1 MSRVV
6 WTRQALEDVESIR
19 DYVARD
25 SAHYARLL
33 TERLVATVERLELFP
48 ASGRVVPE
56 VGDPGL
62 REIVEGNYRLVYRL
76 TDDVAE
82 VVTVFHGARLL
93 KL

>member
-33 TERLVATVERLELFP
+33 TERLAATVERLE
-48 ASGRVVPE
+48 
-56 VGDPGL
+56 
-62 REIVEGNYRLVYRL
+62 
-76 TDDVAE
+76 T
-82 VVTVFHGARLL
+82 
-93 KL
+93 